1 MDNEKFPYTEA
12 VLDMMI
18 RTTKEEMEMV
28 EDKADYD
35 KLHDQLKDLKEKKRQ
50 LLIIN
55 NTL

>member
-18 RTTKEEMEMV
+18 RTTKEAMETV

-35 KLHDQLKDLKEKKRQ
+35 QLHDRLKELREHKRQ
-50 LLIIN
+50 LIILN

>member
-18 RTTKEEMEMV
+18 RTTKEAMETV